1 MARPTSDHTLTG
13 RLSWSPQDG
22 PQDRLSISIHQATQ
36 QDENTITATLENT
49 LTYPISDAI
58 SSRLE
63 LDGSYEPVDG
73 DPDLDLT
80 LKGYLDVV
88 LTESWQVSLASSY
101 LTGTKSD
108 GGFYHGLLFELFVA
122 TTF

>member
-1 MARPTSDHTLTG
+1 MARPTFDHTLTG
-13 RLSWSPQDG
+13 RLSWSPING
-22 PQDRLSISIHQATQ
+22 PQDRLSISIHQVTR
-36 QDENTITATLENT
+36 QDEETITATLQNT
-49 LTYPISDAI
+49 LTHSISDAI

-63 LDGSYEPVDG
+63 LDGSYEPAFG

-88 LTESWQVSLASSY
+88 LAESWQASVVSSY
-101 LTGTKSD
+101 LTGTKSG
-108 GGFYHGLLFELFVA
+108 GGFYHSLLFELSIA